1 MTANLEIRS
10 DATGAL
16 SALTGIRDMV
26 EACVKAN
33 ERLAA
38 ITVTL
43 RQHWRDIGNDLTGL
57 KRQLDAIATVTQT
70 VAGSS
75 RYVHAGFE
83 ASVAA
88 AQKLSQELA
97 RARTEA
103 ANTARIINA
112 TRAPSAAP
120 STSSFTFSGGNVP
133 GFTISPPTTT
143 VPSAPSAAGTTGGS
157 GGFFDRNR
165 STYGAGLGGIDL
177 GIGKAAA
184 ASISSIAD
192 MAQSV
197 VGRGLR
203 FAWREFETAGKVA
216 LATTAGLFVNSI
228 RLAMKAAP
236 IEIGF
241 KNLVSAND
249 LGNEAAVIS
258 ELRNAARGTVSDLD
272 LMQSANK
279 ALMLGAA
286 KTTDELKLL
295 IEGGRRLGAT
305 MGLDATEGFERL
317 ATGIGR
323 QSAKIL
329 DDLGIK
335 LKASEVYENY
345 ARSVKTTVGHL
356 SEEEKQVAYVSAAY
370 AALKKHLED
379 QGDEQETANMG
390 VARAVAAFE
399 NLSEHFGKR
408 FLPALGEVANRWAKF
423 IDDLKPAEIE
433 KAFSAA
439 TTGVNDV
446 VKNTS
451 GTLSK
456 LFGSVW
462 DAFTNPSRDAFKVV
476 ELRFEQ
482 MINKFKG
489 WLESVWVSFLKTG
502 DKVATMGKGM
512 YAMSGLPGAET
523 MGKWFE
529 RDSKAIDD
537 AIAVPEK
544 EADAKNAR
552 IEDQIRKISARMTAV
567 TAASAAANASSSNP
581 YAWNGVL
588 ASKST
593 GAAAPREAEAAA
605 ATARREAE
613 EASARAEKDQR
624 ESMRRGLQSEIRLR
638 ESVVRTLERENRA
651 NEAKRAALGS
661 SITDASAALLGQDAP
676 KTIAARLGDLS
687 DELREY
693 PERFKRIGEKIDE
706 NSKSMTDAMKS
717 WDEEFQRTLADL
729 NRNIRLQANAFLQEG
744 PQDGESV
751 RVRAL
756 KRRAQKEQRRYN
768 SDLVNDA
775 FRSPSFEAFGG
786 DLGGFGSQ
794 GTERTPRVLG
804 QRFPALEQALLRMK
818 QNDGTTQLEVI
829 QERVS
834 ETVREHLD
842 ELKKAREKQGE
853 QLREQAAA
861 HAEQKRLQNEITELL
876 KASATEYA
884 DLSRAVQANAAT
896 IASIKRENEKTA
908 QAVRSLK

>member
-439 TTGVNDV
+439 STGVTDV
-446 VKNTS
+446 VRSTS
-451 GTLSK
+451 GRLGQMFS
-456 LFGSVW
+456 SVW
-462 DAFTNPSRDAFKVV
+462 DAFTNPSKDAFEIVK
-476 ELRFEQ
+476 LRFEQ
-482 MINKFKG
+482 VTNSFKG
-489 WLESVWVSFLKTG
+489 YLSSVWESFLQTFNKIM
-502 DKVATMGKGM
+502 VAIQGVLALLGSDIADEGFKRNT
-512 YAMSGLPGAET
+512 
-523 MGKWFE
+523 
-529 RDSKAIDD
+529 KAIED
-537 AIAVPEK
+537 AIAAPEK
-544 EADAKNAR
+544 AAQRANDKIDE
-552 IEDQIRKISARMTAV
+552 QIRKISERMTAV

-613 EASARAEKDQR
+613 ESAARAEKDQR

-834 ETVREHLD
+834 ETVREHLE